1 MKNRQTQMVRI
12 VENRRALPNGLI
24 LAVHV
29 RHDPNADPS
38 VFANVAVELFGQSK
52 YPDAFPER
60 LPVDEAFLQALVYAE
75 RNWIPVVWID
85 DPGGLFPPEKRP
97 VRDVGQ

>member
-1 MKNRQTQMVRI
+1 MVRI
-12 VENRRALPNGLI
+12 VEDRRALHSGLI

-29 RHDPNADPS
+29 RHDPNASPS
-38 VFANVAVELFGQSK
+38 VFANVAIELFGQSK
-52 YPDAFPER
+52 YPHAFPER
-60 LPVDEAFLQALVYAE
+60 LPVGEAFLQALVYAE

-97 VRDVGQ
+97 VRDCGQ